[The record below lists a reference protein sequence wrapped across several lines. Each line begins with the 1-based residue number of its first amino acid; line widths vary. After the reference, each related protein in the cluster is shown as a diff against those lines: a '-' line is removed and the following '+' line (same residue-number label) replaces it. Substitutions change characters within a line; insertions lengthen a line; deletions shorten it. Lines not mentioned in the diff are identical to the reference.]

1 MAQPPLSDC
10 FFVRLIISQPPQ
22 NCNVQNGPKFPLD
35 KETRPWYIIIVLSSL
50 IQLIR
55 KEGARLIQINYNDS
69 RPIYE
74 KVKDSLRRLIL
85 TGALP
90 PDSRLPSV
98 RELAMSL
105 SINPNTIQRAYRE
118 LEAEGCIVSVPGKG
132 SFVARDGAAREQRKR
147 ELAEQLRALAKEFD
161 ALGVQREELIA
172 LLKEEST

>member
-1 MAQPPLSDC
+1 M
-10 FFVRLIISQPPQ
+10 
-22 NCNVQNGPKFPLD
+22 
-35 KETRPWYIIIVLSSL
+35 
-50 IQLIR
+50 
-55 KEGARLIQINYNDS
+55 IQINYNDS

-118 LEAEGCIVSVPGKG
+118 LEQEGCIVSVPGKG

-147 ELAEQLRALAKEFD
+147 ELSERLRALAREFD
-161 ALGVQREELIA
+161 ALGVSREELIS
-172 LLKEEST
+172 LLKEEETT